1 MEAILKTNKS
11 KGSKVAELTYKELHI
26 INKVLTSPLNHT
38 SYCIIIAFKKNIFRP
53 FHLL

>member
-26 INKVLTSPLNHT
+26 INNLKFSQAHLTIQVTVS
-38 SYCIIIAFKKNIFRP
+38 
-53 FHLL
+53 